1 LTAESSILTEKAP
14 RSFIPKQLQPEA
26 SVPAPLTSKDRVTLI
41 HKGNEIF
48 NQGKVSLAEKVFRT
62 ARYQDG
68 LVRVAQHY
76 YDKKEYL
83 RAADIYRAGNY
94 LKGEYLCYFKL
105 GLVGEV
111 RDIGNAEDRKKMDE
125 QINKKL
131 AAVVSRMMQSD
142 SKN

>member
-1 LTAESSILTEKAP
+1 MPFSGSPLADKTPKP
-14 RSFIPKQLQPEA
+14 FIPKAFSPEA

-48 NQGKVSLAEKVFRT
+48 NQGKVALAEKVFRT

-68 LVRVAQHY
+68 LVRVGQHY

-94 LKGEYLCYFKL
+94 LKGEYLCYLKL
-105 GLVGEV
+105 GLVSEV
-111 RDIGNAEDRKKMDE
+111 GDIGKAEDRKKMDD
-125 QINKKL
+125 QINKKI
-131 AAVVSRMMQSD
+131 AAVVSRMMQS
-142 SKN
+142 